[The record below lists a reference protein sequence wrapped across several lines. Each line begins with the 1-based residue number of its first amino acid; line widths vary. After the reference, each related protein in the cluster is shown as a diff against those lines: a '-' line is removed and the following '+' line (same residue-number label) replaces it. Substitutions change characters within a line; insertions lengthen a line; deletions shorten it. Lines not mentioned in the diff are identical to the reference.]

1 VNECLQRAGERI
13 DWQLKLEERP
23 FTLNSHYFSDYKDKF
38 FAYYKGSRRKDEEG
52 DLIMLIDKFN
62 NPEPVVESSFGNRGY
77 GRIEPVAPTGPT
89 GVGKVLAG
97 LREMGLTQVKAEDIP
112 KLLPPDKMEP
122 ALHIMSDVRA
132 YFQGERCPST
142 LPIDAKGETPAVA
155 YKRFSDNIC
164 LAIDFELVRGVER
177 NLLTALY
184 ATLGINGPDGPR
196 ICKELAQESP
206 YLADRRADLKGKL
219 QRLLSASSELLL
231 VSA

>member
-1 VNECLQRAGERI
+1 VNECLQRAEERI

-52 DLIMLIDKFN
+52 SLMKLINDFN
-62 NPEPVVESSFGNRGY
+62 NPKPVPIERSFNNRGY
-77 GRIEPVAPTGPT
+77 PTEVAPTPPT

-97 LREMGLTQVKAEDIP
+97 LAEMGLTQLKAEDIP

-132 YFQGERCPST
+132 YFQGECRPSV
-142 LPIDAKGETPAVA
+142 LLIDAKGDTPAVA
-155 YKRFSDNIC
+155 YKRFSDNIS

-177 NLLTALY
+177 HLLTALY
-184 ATLGINGPDGPR
+184 ATLGINGPDGAR

-206 YLADRRADLKGKL
+206 HLADRRADLKGKL

-231 VSA
+231 VSV

>member
-1 VNECLQRAGERI
+1 M
-13 DWQLKLEERP
+13 KLI
-23 FTLNSHYFSDYKDKF
+23 NQ
-38 FAYYKGSRRKDEEG
+38 
-52 DLIMLIDKFN
+52 FN
-62 NPEPVVESSFGNRGY
+62 NPKPVVSSASSYNSGRLYAPVVE
-77 GRIEPVAPTGPT
+77 TGPT

-97 LREMGLTQVKAEDIP
+97 LAEMGLTQVKAEDIP

-132 YFQGERCPST
+132 YFQGECCPSA

-196 ICKELAQESP
+196 ICKELAQESSH
-206 YLADRRADLKGKL
+206 LADRRADLKGKL

-231 VSA
+231 VSV